1 MNKTINYLFFV
12 WGLCAF
18 AALRFLGNFPN
29 GSWVKIGVWT
39 VLGLFAVI
47 LAVVDYKYKHK

>member
-18 AALRFLGNFPN
+18 AALRFLGSFPS

-47 LAVVDYKYKHK
+47 LAVIDYKYKHK